1 MQTHFD
7 LLAFINLLGVAQGF
21 FLSFVFLLSRQ
32 GSRLSNC
39 LLGFLLLVSSLVTL
53 EIFACH
59 TNLVAHFPFFINLTE
74 PFVFLI
80 GPLLY
85 FYTLSLIR
93 PDWRWQ
99 TGRHKWLHFVPAAVY
114 AVLRLPYLLQ
124 SGAFKLADVQAAYHR
139 IPNNPVSLRR
149 IWWFPEY
156 DFGGGTLD
164 ILSFA
169 LVLGYAA
176 RTGFLAWRFTS
187 SRGEP
192 FWNSSVRSLRWLVR
206 LMALFGALL
215 LAGTFTSLFLEDDTG
230 DIYIGTAFT
239 AVFYAI
245 GFLLVK
251 DSMVLAQNRLEP
263 ERKRYGNSSLNG
275 ADTATHLQRLRQL
288 MQTAKPHLDSN
299 LTLPQLAAKL
309 NLSTHH
315 LSQLLNEQLG
325 KNFFDF
331 VNEYRIAEMK
341 EKLHDPALAHLKI
354 EELAYQCGFNS
365 KSVFNTAFKKAT
377 GKTPSGFRK
386 TAKPA

>member
-1 MQTHFD
+1 MQMHFD
-7 LLAFINLLGVAQGF
+7 SLAFINLLGVVQGF
-21 FLSFVFLLSRQ
+21 FLAFAFLFNRQ
-32 GSRLSNC
+32 GNRVSNRW
-39 LLGFLLLVSSLVTL
+39 LGFLLLFTSLVSL

-59 TNLVAHFPFFINLTE
+59 TNLVARFPFLINLTE

-80 GPLLY
+80 GPMLY

-93 PDWRWQ
+93 PDWQWRNGWRQ
-99 TGRHKWLHFVPAAVY
+99 WLHFVPAMAY
-114 AVLRLPYLLQ
+114 FVLRLPYLLQ
-124 SGAFKLADVQAAYHR
+124 SDAFKLADVQAAYHR
-139 IPNNPVSLRR
+139 IPENPVDFRR

-164 ILSFA
+164 VFSFA

-176 RTGFLAWRFTS
+176 RTVFLVWRFTS
-187 SRGEP
+187 LRNEP
-192 FWNSSVRSLRWLVR
+192 FWNLSIRPLRWLVR

-230 DIYIGTAFT
+230 DIYIGTAFM

-245 GFLLVK
+245 SFLLVK
-251 DSMVLAQNRLEP
+251 DSLVLAQNRVEP
-263 ERKRYGNSSLNG
+263 ARKRYGNSSLNG
-275 ADTATHLQRLRQL
+275 TDAAAMMLGLRQL

-325 KNFFDF
+325 RNFFDF
-331 VNEYRIAEMK
+331 VNEYRIAEVK
-341 EKLHDPALAHLKI
+341 RKLQDPALAHLKI
-354 EELAYQCGFNS
+354 EELAYGCGFNS
-365 KSVFNTAFKKAT
+365 KSVFNTAFKKFT
-377 GKTPSGFRK
+377 GTTPSGFRK
-386 TAKPA
+386 TPKPA